1 MLLFKMILKQKRTSC
16 TSNEICKKYLELA
29 QKSAPTNATS
39 DNDLVFIT
47 SGHRDLSS
55 LGQTYRLICNKA
67 NITNPQGIHTLRH
80 TCASLLIRNHVDIK
94 KISEMLKL

>member
-1 MLLFKMILKQKRTSC
+1 M
-16 TSNEICKKYLELA
+16 
-29 QKSAPTNATS
+29 
-39 DNDLVFIT
+39 
-47 SGHRDLSS
+47 SS